1 MDPKGKAG
9 RMEERGQKKIERA
22 RKILGEITTHDLCNI
37 EQAQMIL
44 DAMRLLAEAL
54 KEGGKE

>member
-1 MDPKGKAG
+1 MTK
-9 RMEERGQKKIERA
+9 RGQKKIERA
-22 RKILGEITTHDLCNI
+22 RKILGEITTHDLDNLD
-37 EQAQMIL
+37 QAQMIL

>member
-1 MDPKGKAG
+1 MT
-9 RMEERGQKKIERA
+9 RRGSKKIERA
-22 RKILGEITTHDLCNI
+22 RKILGEITTHDIDNV
-37 EQAQMIL
+37 EQGQMIL

>member
-1 MDPKGKAG
+1 MRKNDEK
-9 RMEERGQKKIERA
+9 RIKKIERA
-22 RKILGEITTHDLCNI
+22 RKILGEITTHDLCNM

>member
-1 MDPKGKAG
+1 MT
-9 RMEERGQKKIERA
+9 RRGSKKIERA
-22 RKILGEITTHDLCNI
+22 RKILGEITTHDLGNM
-37 EQAQMIL
+37 EQGQMIL

>member
-1 MDPKGKAG
+1 MT
-9 RMEERGQKKIERA
+9 RRGSKKIERA
-22 RKILGEITTHDLCNI
+22 RKILGSITTHDLDNL
-37 EQAQMIL
+37 EQGQMIL